1 MAGGDMHQPQP
12 SHGRTFPPNSEDFST
27 FFNQLLHNP
36 PTLGMDPNH
45 SASDFTPNNLNNN
58 NNNIHVPSPPSTFHF
73 SHPHHYIPATDAN
86 TFKQH
91 NHNHNPD
98 FTSAESV
105 EARKPVPPPR
115 SSSKRSRAAEFHN
128 LSEKRR
134 RSRINEK
141 MKALQNLIPNSNK
154 TDKASMLDEA
164 IEYLKQLQLQVQML
178 MMRNGLSLHPM
189 SLPGELRPVMMPQT
203 GLNLDENDGLQNST
217 SAIASSS
224 NEESLVRHAFSFPK
238 QCSISDQSL
247 VVPSVTRLAT
257 SNAPSTFQ
265 PPIKDTTLYDNMPQ
279 LFMDAPKIGKD
290 PSSDLS

>member
-98 FTSAESV
+98 FTSAE
-105 EARKPVPPPR
+105 VPP
-115 SSSKRSRAAEFHN
+115 
-128 LSEKRR
+128 
-134 RSRINEK
+134 
-141 MKALQNLIPNSNK
+141 LQCLFLAPPTKNCHPLRTPFGPNS
-154 TDKASMLDEA
+154 
-164 IEYLKQLQLQVQML
+164 
-178 MMRNGLSLHPM
+178 
-189 SLPGELRPVMMPQT
+189 
-203 GLNLDENDGLQNST
+203 
-217 SAIASSS
+217 
-224 NEESLVRHAFSFPK
+224 
-238 QCSISDQSL
+238 SI
-247 VVPSVTRLAT
+247 
-257 SNAPSTFQ
+257 
-265 PPIKDTTLYDNMPQ
+265 
-279 LFMDAPKIGKD
+279 
-290 PSSDLS
+290 